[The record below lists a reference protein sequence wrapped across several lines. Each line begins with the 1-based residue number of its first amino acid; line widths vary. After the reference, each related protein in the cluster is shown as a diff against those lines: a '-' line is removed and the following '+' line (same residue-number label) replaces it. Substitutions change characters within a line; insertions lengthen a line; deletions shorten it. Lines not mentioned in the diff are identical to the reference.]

1 MIDHFLSLLFRSSL
15 NVFQFSSTEFFLR
28 FSGGFVDLSLRLLR
42 VEDMKWIEFSIFFHF
57 EDVFLDWMVVLLLV

>member
-1 MIDHFLSLLFRSSL
+1 M
-15 NVFQFSSTEFFLR
+15 
-28 FSGGFVDLSLRLLR
+28 DLSLRLLR

>member
-1 MIDHFLSLLFRSSL
+1 M
-15 NVFQFSSTEFFLR
+15 
-28 FSGGFVDLSLRLLR
+28 DLSLRLFR